1 MAAYVVR
8 KLVTCG
14 AAFVA
19 LWWLRSFVAS
29 LAQVWRYAG
38 AAGLCGWRAT
48 AVPAL
53 RPPGYKLFFYVLACL
68 LVCLSVCLFVC
79 LFGCLSVCLSV
90 CLFVCM
96 SVFLSVCLSVYLFV
110 VQLLFRFFCCFAN
123 ICQHPGDLR

>member
-1 MAAYVVR
+1 MAAYVVW

-19 LWWLRSFVAS
+19 LWWLCCFVAL

-53 RPPGYKLFFYVLACL
+53 RPPGYKLFFLRACL
-68 LVCLSVCLFVC
+68 PADVFIICLSVCLFVC
-79 LFGCLSVCLSV
+79 L
-90 CLFVCM
+90 
-96 SVFLSVCLSVYLFV
+96 SVFLSVCLSVYLSV
-110 VQLLFRFFCCFAN
+110 V
-123 ICQHPGDLR
+123 